1 MNRSMKNA
9 RKIGYPCRKN
19 MKMNAY
25 FLSHLSLPPLPPS
38 CVHTPTH
45 THMSLIP
52 GRSMILKHNAK
63 LNPLVENTEYLNDLR
78 LEKNFENMT
87 QEVLTIKG
95 KINFITLKLRTLQ

>member
-1 MNRSMKNA
+1 MLIS
-9 RKIGYPCRKN
+9 YHTS
-19 MKMNAY
+19 
-25 FLSHLSLPPLPPS
+25 LSPLSLPHAYTHL
-38 CVHTPTH
+38 HTH
-45 THMSLIP
+45 TSLIP

-87 QEVLTIKG
+87 QKVLTIKG